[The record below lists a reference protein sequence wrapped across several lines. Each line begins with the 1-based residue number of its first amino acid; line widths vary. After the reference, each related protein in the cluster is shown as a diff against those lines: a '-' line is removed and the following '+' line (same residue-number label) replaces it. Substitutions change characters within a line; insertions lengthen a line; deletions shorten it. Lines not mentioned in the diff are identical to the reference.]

1 MLGERSTDGIQP
13 GLEPRV
19 GRRGHRQRASLT
31 YRLQV
36 ACLLVG
42 VFWAASPPGTTHA
55 QQEAGIGTSVYD
67 FGLHLFRLGDY
78 YNAITEFKRFSLL
91 LPHDARQPAA
101 QLLIGLAWQEEK
113 AYDDALTHLEHWP
126 VTEDPTDATRVAA
139 FKLGELRFLQ
149 GRYRQAVPYF
159 QGFLETYPE
168 GPLVSHTKYLLGL
181 SWALD
186 GQFSQAQQALETVPG
201 RDPLAQQA
209 LALQAELRQAPPV
222 QSKSP
227 QVAGILSGILPGA
240 GHLYAGKPLQAL
252 TAFALNGAFLAGAAY
267 AIHEKLNVTGAIL
280 LFFETGWY
288 LGGISSAR
296 DAAQQANQQ
305 QQRAFAEHLKTTYAP
320 PVLTLQVLQTPGL
333 GLRLTF

>member
-1 MLGERSTDGIQP
+1 MQ
-13 GLEPRV
+13 RV
-19 GRRGHRQRASLT
+19 SLI

-36 ACLLVG
+36 VCLLVG
-42 VFWAASPPGTTHA
+42 VFWAGSPPGTAHA
-55 QQEAGIGTSVYD
+55 QQDATTDTSVYA

-78 YNAITEFKRFSLL
+78 YRAITEFKRFSLL
-91 LPHDARQPAA
+91 FPHDARQPAT
-101 QLLIGLAWQEEK
+101 QLLIGLALQEDK
-113 AYDDALTHLEHWP
+113 TYDDALTHFQHWP
-126 VTEDPTDATRVAA
+126 VTDDPTDATRVAA

-149 GRYRQAVPYF
+149 GQYRQAVLSF
-159 QGFLETYPE
+159 QGFLDTYPE
-168 GPLVSHTKYLLGL
+168 GPLVSHTRYMLGL

-186 GQFSQAQQALETVPG
+186 GQFSQAQQILETVPG
-201 RDPLAQQA
+201 HDPLAQRA
-209 LALQAELRQAPPV
+209 LTLQEELRLAPPL

-288 LGGISSAR
+288 LGSISSAR
-296 DAAQQANQQ
+296 DAARESNRQ
-305 QQRAFAEHLKTTYAP
+305 QQRAFTEHLKVTYAP
-320 PVLTLQVLQTPGL
+320 PVLTFQVLQTPGL
-333 GLRLTF
+333 GVRLTF

>member
-1 MLGERSTDGIQP
+1 M
-13 GLEPRV
+13 
-19 GRRGHRQRASLT
+19 QRASLT

-36 ACLLVG
+36 VCLLVG
-42 VFWAASPPGTTHA
+42 VFWAAFPPETARA
-55 QQEAGIGTSVYD
+55 QQDAGTGTSVYD
-67 FGLHLFRLGDY
+67 FGLHLFRLEDY
-78 YNAITEFKRFSLL
+78 YRAITEFKRFSLWF
-91 LPHDARQPAA
+91 PHDARQPAS
-101 QLLIGLAWQEEK
+101 QLLIGLALQEDK
-113 AYDDALTHLEHWP
+113 AYDDAFTHFQHWP
-126 VTEDPTDATRVAA
+126 VTDDPTDATRVAA

-149 GRYRQAVPYF
+149 GQYRQAGLYF
-159 QGFLETYPE
+159 QGFLDTYPD
-168 GPLVSHTKYLLGL
+168 GALVSRTRYMLGL

-201 RDPLAQQA
+201 RDPLAQRA
-209 LALQAELRQAPPV
+209 LALQAELRLAPPP
-222 QSKSP
+222 QLKSP

-288 LGGISSAR
+288 LGGMHSAR
-296 DAAQQANQQ
+296 EAAREANRR
-305 QQRAFAEHLKTTYAP
+305 QQRAFTEHLKATYAP
-320 PVLTLQVLQTPGL
+320 PVLTLQILQTPGL